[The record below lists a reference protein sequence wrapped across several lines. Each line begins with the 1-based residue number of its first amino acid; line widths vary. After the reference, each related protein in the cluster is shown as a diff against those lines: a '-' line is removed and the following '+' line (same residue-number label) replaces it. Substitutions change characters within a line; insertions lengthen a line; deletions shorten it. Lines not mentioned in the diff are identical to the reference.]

1 GPNRHR
7 AGTGRAPPAGPAGAA
22 RLHDPAARAGDGLRD
37 RDHPLRDRSVSVH
50 QQRRWHAD
58 RLEQLRASP
67 EQPSAVRS
75 ASGHRLLCPDR
86 PTHGDPARSRVRLA
100 GPSHRPPSR
109 AARHLVRVGRAAPGG
124 AAGRRRRGGPAHL
137 RPRLRRAE
145 LSIAVGWHH
154 PFRDPVAGRPNPGD
168 GLGGHR
174 RHLAMDAIRVPGSVC
189 GTADGAPGIRGGGSG
204 GRRHLVDAVHL
215 HRAALPVAA
224 LSVDPVLSDGR
235 RPARLRPRLHP
246 HRGRAGHD
254 HPAAESLHVPDRVQ
268 VFRRRT
274 GGRPG
279 GAGTGIDQRSVCA
292 GHPGAAPGARL
303 MRRRRRSAAVWAR
316 VALITVGLAVA
327 GLLYA
332 FPLYWL
338 VVTSLKSKAELYTS
352 ITLFPRSLTLE
363 SYGNVLID
371 SGFWMLLRNSVI
383 VCLSTVIVTIAV
395 GLVITYPL
403 TRLPVPPRLRVGVLN
418 WALSLRFL
426 PPIAVVIPYFA
437 IVRTLQI
444 YDQPIALIGIYSLF
458 NLPFAI
464 WMLKGFLAE
473 IPLEVEEVALVDGAN
488 RWTAFLRVL
497 LPLAA
502 PGIMAAGIIVFT
514 FAWSEFLFA
523 LILTATPNAQTFPV
537 GVQGLVTQFAI
548 IWNQMAAAGV

>member
-1 GPNRHR
+1 
-7 AGTGRAPPAGPAGAA
+7 
-22 RLHDPAARAGDGLRD
+22 
-37 RDHPLRDRSVSVH
+37 
-50 QQRRWHAD
+50 
-58 RLEQLRASP
+58 
-67 EQPSAVRS
+67 
-75 ASGHRLLCPDR
+75 
-86 PTHGDPARSRVRLA
+86 
-100 GPSHRPPSR
+100 
-109 AARHLVRVGRAAPGG
+109 
-124 AAGRRRRGGPAHL
+124 
-137 RPRLRRAE
+137 
-145 LSIAVGWHH
+145 
-154 PFRDPVAGRPNPGD
+154 
-168 GLGGHR
+168 
-174 RHLAMDAIRVPGSVC
+174 M
-189 GTADGAPGIRGGGSG
+189 
-204 GRRHLVDAVHL
+204 
-215 HRAALPVAA
+215 
-224 LSVDPVLSDGR
+224 
-235 RPARLRPRLHP
+235 
-246 HRGRAGHD
+246 
-254 HPAAESLHVPDRVQ
+254 
-268 VFRRRT
+268 
-274 GGRPG
+274 
-279 GAGTGIDQRSVCA
+279 
-292 GHPGAAPGARL
+292 
-303 MRRRRRSAAVWAR
+303 RRRRSAAVWAR

-548 IWNQMAAAGV
+548 IWNQMAAAGVIAMSVPLVLMVVARKYMVAGLTFGVIREK